1 MSSCISS
8 ICLEVYLALL
18 ESNMTK
24 ERTNLTFFNSFL
36 RFYPTFFQFLNNF
49 GINSWQISSQ
59 NGACSLKVAASETS
73 RNRKKKKRENCK
85 TLTNIQKESKKD
97 IIAKKNCQKYSMDSV
112 FKFLPFLTLQ
122 CSVTRVTMDNYK
134 YQSNSDNLCNSTHF
148 KQFMCTICGN
158 QHNNRKL
165 NCEEKRNQN
174 CRDNKS
180 KLWK

>member
-1 MSSCISS
+1 MFIKSC
-8 ICLEVYLALL
+8 CLG
-18 ESNMTK
+18 NK
-24 ERTNLTFFNSFL
+24 QK
-36 RFYPTFFQFLNNF
+36 P
-49 GINSWQISSQ
+49 
-59 NGACSLKVAASETS
+59 
-73 RNRKKKKRENCK
+73 
-85 TLTNIQKESKKD
+85 QKEEKRKLQNFDKHPKRKLKRHNS
-97 IIAKKNCQKYSMDSV
+97 KKNCQKYSMDSV
-112 FKFLPFLTLQ
+112 FKFLLFLTLQ

-148 KQFMCTICGN
+148 KQFMCTICAN